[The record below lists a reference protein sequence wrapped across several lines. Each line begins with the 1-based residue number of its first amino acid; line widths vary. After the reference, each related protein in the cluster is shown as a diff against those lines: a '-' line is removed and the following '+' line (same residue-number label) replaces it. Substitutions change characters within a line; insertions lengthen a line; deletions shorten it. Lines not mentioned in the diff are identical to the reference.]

1 MSVLSAACEAACGAI
16 IVEVNH
22 AASWLCKLTTS
33 TVNAPRCT
41 VSSRVLSSVD
51 PAPQSPDCV
60 EPSKTKYLC

>member
-22 AASWLCKLTTS
+22 AASWLCKPTTS